1 MTINIPEQYRE
12 TIEQFLLA
20 YWTRR
25 TWEIEQT
32 ILGVQIPLIAP
43 DTLYNS
49 ALADQL
55 AEIARCAGGGVQHSE
70 DGFTEGVIQEGIQ
83 DLMERLFCPPG
94 LYTAYDIP
102 SRFWEHPLGQM
113 VARALLWIRGDELIT
128 LTEAAEIRGVT
139 VQAISQAV
147 KVGRLTRYVDPD
159 AANPQRSRTL
169 VSRCEVDALD
179 CPPTVLQQKP

>member
-1 MTINIPEQYRE
+1 MTITMPDQYRE
-12 TIEQFLLA
+12 TIEQFLLN

-25 TWEIEQT
+25 TWEIEQAV
-32 ILGVQIPLIAP
+32 LGVQIPPIQP
-43 DTLYNS
+43 DLLYNS

-55 AEIARCAGGGVQHSE
+55 AEIARCAGGGVQHSQ

-94 LYTAYDIP
+94 LYTTYDIP

-128 LTEAAEIRGVT
+128 MTEAAEIRGVT

-147 KVGRLTRYVDPD
+147 RVGRLTRYVDPD
-159 AANPQRSRTL
+159 ATNPQRSRTL
-169 VSRCEVDALD
+169 VSRHEVEALD
-179 CPPTVLQQKP
+179 